1 MKEIKNL
8 KKAAQRIIKAIK
20 NKEKIILYGDAD
32 LDGVTS
38 VIILKE
44 TLKNLG
50 GEASAVYFPD
60 REKEGYGLNEEALN
74 FLKKFAPSLLI
85 VFDCGIG
92 NFREMRLAN
101 QLGFEVIIIDH
112 HEVLD
117 RLPKAK
123 IIVDPK
129 QKGDK
134 YQFKGLATAGIAYKL
149 SQLFFKRGLPDS
161 LKKSFLEL
169 VALATLADLMPVE
182 SDNRIFIEEGL
193 SEIENSWRPGLKA
206 FFEKRVIKNQSPLRQ
221 KVQKI
226 ITALNTAENENHLN
240 QTFLLLTTSS
250 LETAKNMA
258 EELLEKSY
266 QKQARI
272 REITEEVE
280 EKIFQKLT
288 NPLIFEG
295 DSSWKIS
302 LLGPVASKIC
312 HHHQKPTFLFKRGE
326 KESVGAVRT
335 PGSLNGVKAMKSC
348 SELLETYGG
357 HPLAAG
363 FTVKNENLEKFK
375 ECLIEYF
382 KNPPN

>member
-8 KKAAQRIIKAIK
+8 KKAANRILKAIK

-44 TLKNLG
+44 AIKNLG

-74 FLKKFAPSLLI
+74 FLKKFAPALLI

-92 NFREMRLAN
+92 NFGEMKLAEK
-101 QLGFEVIIIDH
+101 LGFEVIIIDH

-117 RLPKAK
+117 QLPEAK

-134 YQFKGLATAGIAYKL
+134 YQFKGLATAGITYKL
-149 SQLFFKRGLPDS
+149 SQLLFRRGLPDS

-182 SDNRIFIEEGL
+182 ADNRIFIEEGL
-193 SEIENSWRPGLKA
+193 WQIENSWRPGLKA
-206 FFEKRVIKNQSPLRQ
+206 FFEKRVIENQSPIRQ

-226 ITALNTAENENHLN
+226 ITALSTAENQNHLN
-240 QTFLLLTTSS
+240 QAFLLLTTSS
-250 LETAKNMA
+250 REIAKNITG
-258 EELLEKSY
+258 ELLEKSY

-272 REITEEVE
+272 REITQEVE

-288 NPLIFEG
+288 DPLIFKG

-312 HHHQKPTFLFKRGE
+312 HRHQKPTFLFKRGE
-326 KESVGAVRT
+326 LESVGAVRT
-335 PGSLNGVKAMKSC
+335 PSQIDSVALMKKC
-348 SELLETYGG
+348 PKYLITFGG
-357 HPLAAG
+357 HPRASG
-363 FTVKNENLEKFK
+363 FTIKNENLEKFK
-375 ECLIEYF
+375 KCLI
-382 KNPPN
+382 KNLT